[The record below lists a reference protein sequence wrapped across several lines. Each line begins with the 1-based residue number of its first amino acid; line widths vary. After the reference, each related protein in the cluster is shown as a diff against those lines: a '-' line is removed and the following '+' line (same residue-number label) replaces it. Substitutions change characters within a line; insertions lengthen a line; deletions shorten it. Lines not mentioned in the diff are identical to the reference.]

1 MGGTCPPA
9 RGSVSGIGGGGG
21 HQVVGGSGGNNPY
34 SSWHGTPRA
43 DHQPRR
49 STGNVTELNSLPRQ
63 QGRHQMDKHRRSV
76 TCNNDPALV
85 IPLIEYNMASAG
97 HGDAGPGGGGPAGTL
112 LDNGEMLHAAD
123 NDRHY
128 STLDRVDRGGGRVG
142 ARPKVNVVSDNRRTY
157 DNANH
162 IQAGC
167 SVGRA
172 GRLGNHVDSEA
183 AEAEDYY
190 PDTNEP
196 TTVMGGHPRGERG
209 SNVTSSVSGTGGS
222 YVKYNSFANY

>member
-63 QGRHQMDKHRRSV
+63 QGRQTRRSV

-97 HGDAGPGGGGPAGTL
+97 HGDGGGGPAGTL

-162 IQAGC
+162 IG
-167 SVGRA
+167 GH
-172 GRLGNHVDSEA
+172 LGNHVDSEA

-190 PDTNEP
+190 PDDTNHP
-196 TTVMGGHPRGERG
+196 SASSQRNRGPGGG
-209 SNVTSSVSGTGGS
+209 GGS
-222 YVKYNSFANY
+222 GGGMQPPPPGMTSGGVVRDRAGGYVKYNSFANY

>member
-1 MGGTCPPA
+1 MGGTMPPA
-9 RGSVSGIGGGGG
+9 RGSVSGGPGGGGG
-21 HQVVGGSGGNNPY
+21 HPGGGGGNNPY

-63 QGRHQMDKHRRSV
+63 QGRQNHHRRSV

-85 IPLIEYNMASAG
+85 IPLIEYNMASG
-97 HGDAGPGGGGPAGTL
+97 MPPAGSH
-112 LDNGEMLHAAD
+112 LDNGGEMLHNAD
-123 NDRHY
+123 NERHY
-128 STLDRVDRGGGRVG
+128 STLDRVDRGDRGGDQRGPQRVG

-162 IQAGC
+162 IG
-167 SVGRA
+167 G
-172 GRLGNHVDSEA
+172 GGHLGNHVDSEA

-190 PDTNEP
+190 PDDTDPSQRNRGP
-196 TTVMGGHPRGERG
+196 GGGGLSGGIQPQPPM
-209 SNVTSSVSGTGGS
+209 TSGRAGG